1 MKQIIKALLTLAEDY
16 IDVFNT
22 TINENT
28 LILDYMRDNK
38 VYNTLEINEVQGNL
52 VISFKNE
59 KMSRTTDIE
68 GLKDILDIYKIQNSS
83 TALTQE
89 EIQKIKGTYKKGSK
103 IYLIKMYDLFAPPSK
118 TIGIVAGVDDAGHI
132 MMNWDN
138 GSSLSLAVGI
148 DHFKV
153 LSIPRTQQETQQIKD
168 KYKIES
174 KIKIKK
180 LSNRPIPKPGLLG
193 NIEKIDEFGNIV
205 VRYKTLG
212 TETLVEGVDD
222 FELL

>member
-132 MMNWDN
+132 MMNWDT
-138 GSSLSLAVGI
+138 GSTLSLAVGI
-148 DHFKV
+148 DQFKV
-153 LSIPRTQQETQQIKD
+153 LSIPRTQQEIQKIKE
-168 KYKIES
+168 KYKIS
-174 KIKIKK
+174 CKIKINK